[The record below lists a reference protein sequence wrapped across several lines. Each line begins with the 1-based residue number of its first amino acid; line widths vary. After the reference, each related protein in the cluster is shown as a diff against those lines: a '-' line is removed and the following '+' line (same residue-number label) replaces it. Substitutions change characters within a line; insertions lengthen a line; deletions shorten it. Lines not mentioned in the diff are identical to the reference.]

1 MLKFIVNG
9 KTIEVKDF
17 ISIHQDIQKGIII
30 GIIPDCELKDG
41 FFYITG
47 HSKDFDTLFKETL
60 VNNQN
65 CNLVIDDIEY
75 PVNTINFNSIEN
87 TDLQKFVATG
97 FVVNIYLNQQHQEL
111 ELVKSNDDMFVA
123 LFHDNIDGEGI
134 IYPILC
140 KSIDGEICYED
151 GNPLVQYKGD
161 YIVKLWKL
169 NNKTEYR
176 QAIDCW
182 QNINFPPTVNKVID
196 VLLKD
201 DSGNVVYGIYEPEFK
216 EFRTGELFSPEFW
229 QYII

>member
-30 GIIPDCELKDG
+30 GIVPDCELKDG

-123 LFHDNIDGEGI
+123 LFYDNSSGDGMT
-134 IYPILC
+134 YHVLC
-140 KSIDGEICYED
+140 KLVNGVICYED
-151 GNPLVQYKGD
+151 GKPLVQYKGD
-161 YIVKLWKL
+161 HIVKLWKL
-169 NNKTEYR
+169 DQKAEYR
-176 QAIDCW
+176 HVLNNW
-182 QNINFPPTVNKVID
+182 QNVNNPPVTNQEID

-201 DSGNVVYGIYEPEFK
+201 DLGNVIYGVYSPDLNEFGTN
-216 EFRTGELFSPEFW
+216 EVFAPEFW